1 MYPKA
6 ADVLLIAG
14 PTGSGKTEV
23 AMELAD
29 ARQAPVVVADR
40 IQCYVDLPSTSA
52 RFTGAANRFHLS
64 DRVVPDG
71 DYPAAEAAQSLSA
84 YVHRLVR
91 HHQHVVVEG
100 GSISVLRHFAQYR
113 GRSDFRLSACVLGL
127 RDASTYLDRL
137 RDRAWRMLGDGMLDE
152 FAAAWRHTG
161 QRRFVASINGFEALV
176 QWCRETSTDPR
187 DLAGITPDEPA
198 AAELAERIAQVH
210 AEHGREQY
218 AAFTRLFG

>member
-1 MYPKA
+1 M
-6 ADVLLIAG
+6 LLIAG

-29 ARQAPVVVADR
+29 EMQAPVVVADR

-71 DYPAAEAAQSLSA
+71 DYPALEAALSLLNR
-84 YVHRLVR
+84 VEILTG
-91 HHQHVVVEG
+91 HHQRVVIEG
-100 GSISVLRHFAQYR
+100 GSISVLSQFAR
-113 GRSDFRLSACVLGL
+113 RRDEFEFRFTARVLEL
-127 RDASTYLDRL
+127 RDESTYLDRL
-137 RDRAWRMLGDGMLDE
+137 RERALRMLGNGMLEE
-152 FAAAWRHTG
+152 FAAAWQHTR

-176 QWCRETSTDPR
+176 QWCEQTQTDPR
-187 DLAGITPDEPA
+187 DLAGITAGEPTGL
-198 AAELAERIAQVH
+198 ELAERIAQAH

-218 AAFTRLFG
+218 AAFTDLFG